1 MIYSSAD
8 NVRGRARTNQQTK
21 RRARS
26 VRLAP
31 RALMHWAEL
40 DAGCGGGR
48 SSVRGRRR
56 WLLAI
61 ALSAKMCR
69 VWIMFSILR
78 VDRPMAL
85 IRRTTQMSYA
95 FESSSFGEEGGSRT
109 TTHPISDA
117 TIILFF
123 IPSMSIVSST
133 GCKRSSLNA
142 PSTETPV
149 PHQF

>member
-31 RALMHWAEL
+31 RALMHWGV
-40 DAGCGGGR
+40 GCWM
-48 SSVRGRRR
+48 RGRAEFGS
-56 WLLAI
+56 LAEALVAI